1 MTPKLLNGS
10 LYCRHP
16 LDEIYLR
23 QRIYGKNHLVT
34 TGTVLKCVGKGGRGE
49 HDRPRGSVTLQ
60 KSALFPF
67 HWECFPLKTQEVIL
81 TSTNQPT
88 ADSKDGG
95 GREAD
100 AAQDTEGTRKPSKMN

>member
-1 MTPKLLNGS
+1 MTVQEVPSRSRNLHFS
-10 LYCRHP
+10 
-16 LDEIYLR
+16 
-23 QRIYGKNHLVT
+23 
-34 TGTVLKCVGKGGRGE
+34 
-49 HDRPRGSVTLQ
+49 
-60 KSALFPF
+60 PF